1 MVPTEENATT
11 FSIVENC
18 TDCTNSTAGHPDME
32 VTKTVALSIVM
43 VAFLFCGVL
52 GNVLVILSVVCH
64 RNLRSVT
71 HFFIANLAAADLLL
85 STAVVPFSAVS
96 EALGRW
102 VFGRAFCTA
111 WAALDVLCCT
121 ASILSLC
128 VISVDR
134 CLAVTYPLRY
144 PAMATE
150 RRGLAAVVL
159 LWVVSAALS
168 VVPLFGW
175 KESRPEDDT
184 ACFITEEPGYALFSA
199 LVSFYVPLAVIL
211 AMYCRVYVVAKQK
224 SRGLKKGGNRSGSGS
239 GEGGVMLRIHRGKAH
254 ASEEEAKRAKE
265 EEKAAAEVGMS
276 VSKRRLL
283 SLKRFLRFSR
293 EKKAAKTLGI
303 VVGCFIA
310 CWLPF
315 FLALTIGSLFPSCK
329 PSDTVFKVCFWL
341 GYVNSAINPMI
352 YPCFSQEFKKAFQ
365 NVLCC
370 RCFRRRPRPAI
381 GRSKGSVSP
390 SNAGHMLVL
399 DTRGWSPRC
408 RRGRSDSAASVG
420 CGGGKC
426 ARSLKAWCFSARDGS
441 GRHQNEDST
450 NTTTTATAKGRAEKT
465 MQASLEVSAV

>member
-1 MVPTEENATT
+1 MVPTDENTT
-11 FSIVENC
+11 IFSIMENC
-18 TDCTNSTAGHPDME
+18 TNYTSSTSSTNSTDADREMDT
-32 VTKTVALSIVM
+32 TKTVALSIVLT
-43 VAFLFCGVL
+43 AFLFCGVL
-52 GNVLVILSVVCH
+52 GNILVILSVVCH

-85 STAVVPFSAVS
+85 SSAVVPFSAVS
-96 EALGRW
+96 EVLGKW

-150 RRGLAAVVL
+150 KRGLAAMVV
-159 LWVVSAALS
+159 LWVVSAGLS

-175 KESRPEDDT
+175 KESDPEDET
-184 ACFITEEPGYALFSA
+184 VCLITEEPGYALFSS

-211 AMYCRVYVVAKQK
+211 AMYCRVYVVAKRK
-224 SRGLKKGGNRSGSGS
+224 SRRNQGGPA
-239 GEGGVMLRIHRGKAH
+239 GEGLALRIHRGKAH
-254 ASEEEAKRAKE
+254 AAEKEA
-265 EEKAAAEVGMS
+265 EEKAAETEASTCE
-276 VSKRRLL
+276 RRVLL
-283 SLKRFLRFSR
+283 ALKKFLTFSR
-293 EKKAAKTLGI
+293 EKQAAKTLGI

-315 FLALTIGSLFPSCK
+315 FLVLSIGSFFPSCK

-341 GYVNSAINPMI
+341 GYLNSCINPMI

-370 RCFRRRPRPAI
+370 RCFRRRRRPTL
-381 GRSKGSVSP
+381 GHSKKGSGP
-390 SNAGHMLVL
+390 KAGHMMVL
-399 DTRGWSPRC
+399 NTRGCSPCC
-408 RRGRSDSAASVG
+408 RQGRSTSSAS
-420 CGGGKC
+420 GGKC
-426 ARSLKAWCFSARDGS
+426 ARSLKAWCFSAHDSS
-441 GRHQNEDST
+441 GTPQNDH
-450 NTTTTATAKGRAEKT
+450 TTTTKGQAEKT
-465 MQASLEVSAV
+465 MQASLEVAGDAV

>member
-1 MVPTEENATT
+1 MVLSVDQN
-11 FSIVENC
+11 N
-18 TDCTNSTAGHPDME
+18 TNSTNSTGSPDRDL
-32 VTKTVALSIVM
+32 TKMVALSIVL

-52 GNVLVILSVVCH
+52 GNILVILSVVCH

-85 STAVVPFSAVS
+85 SSAVVPFSALS
-96 EALGRW
+96 EILGEW
-102 VFGRAFCTA
+102 VFGRTFCTA

-128 VISVDR
+128 VISIDR

-150 RRGLAAVVL
+150 KRGLAAVVV

-175 KESRPEDDT
+175 KESDPAEDNT
-184 ACFITEEPGYALFSA
+184 CSITEEPGYALFSA

-211 AMYCRVYVVAKQK
+211 AMYCRVYVVAKRK
-224 SRGLKKGGNRSGSGS
+224 SHGLKGGNPGGS
-239 GEGGVMLRIHRGKAH
+239 EGVMLRIHRGKAH
-254 ASEEEAKRAKE
+254 VEEEAKEKE
-265 EEKAAAEVGMS
+265 EELEMS
-276 VSKRRLL
+276 KSKRRMLA
-283 SLKRFLRFSR
+283 LKKLLRFSR

-315 FLALTIGSLFPSCK
+315 FLALTIGWYLVTCSVFPSCK
-329 PSDTVFKVCFWL
+329 PSPTVFQVCFWL
-341 GYVNSAINPMI
+341 GYFNSCINPMI

-370 RCFRRRPRPAI
+370 RCFRPRRPFVAN
-381 GRSKGSVSP
+381 SKG
-390 SNAGHMLVL
+390 NASFSKTSHMLVL
-399 DTRGWSPRC
+399 NPPGCSPCC
-408 RRGRSDSAASVG
+408 RRA
-420 CGGGKC
+420 
-426 ARSLKAWCFSARDGS
+426 
-441 GRHQNEDST
+441 
-450 NTTTTATAKGRAEKT
+450 
-465 MQASLEVSAV
+465 